1 MDPAAS
7 KEAVMHH
14 AIDKERKNDCQ
25 DDYEQ
30 ELSNPERGWLF
41 SFRVRRIRISCH
53 QISLSARSGASHA
66 PPFISSIFGS
76 PFKLY
81 RFGSFPSAQ
90 VGEGSCPMGSFV
102 PAIRDAVTAPRSA
115 PRNFRSHTEG
125 LLV

>member
-41 SFRVRRIRISCH
+41 SFGGRRIRVSCH
-53 QISLSARSGASHA
+53 QIYLSARSDAYRA
-66 PPFISSIFGS
+66 PSFI
-76 PFKLY
+76 
-81 RFGSFPSAQ
+81 
-90 VGEGSCPMGSFV
+90 
-102 PAIRDAVTAPRSA
+102 
-115 PRNFRSHTEG
+115 
-125 LLV
+125 